1 MNNLKKMEKIKT
13 AGWFDKVCGYL
24 VQSLDARLLLVF
36 ILLLKFSFN
45 LIEGEFILTKEVYY
59 ESYSRDFSDE
69 QVEQI
74 WDVKQESKFISSAL
88 GICGFLLLVA
98 INAALLSTI
107 LFAFGRSNSIATS
120 FKIVLI
126 ASLPYIVQETIKIL
140 WFLSANEY
148 VLEDVLNFHPG
159 SFYGLLD
166 SKTSSFAARTIVG
179 NLSVTL
185 IISMAMIVG
194 ITANTQGIS
203 LKESLRIVS
212 IGYFFVFFL
221 LASVVFFIQ
230 VPLS

>member
-1 MNNLKKMEKIKT
+1 
-13 AGWFDKVCGYL
+13 
-24 VQSLDARLLLVF
+24 
-36 ILLLKFSFN
+36 
-45 LIEGEFILTKEVYY
+45 
-59 ESYSRDFSDE
+59 
-69 QVEQI
+69 
-74 WDVKQESKFISSAL
+74 
-88 GICGFLLLVA
+88 
-98 INAALLSTI
+98 

-179 NLSVTL
+179 NLSVTW